1 MLTVTFCSSFLLL
14 DFYFEVAEQ
23 KSRKNKIYILKTNK
37 CYGIL
42 YLVIGGYNMNNLVK
56 DEINIEDLIYEIR
69 GV

>member
-23 KSRKNKIYILKTNK
+23 KSRKNKNLHIENEQMLWYTVFS
-37 CYGIL
+37 YR
-42 YLVIGGYNMNNLVK
+42 GYNMNNLVK